1 MTNTAG
7 SRTIPEF
14 KHGKRDTSR
23 KYSSTSIKPYNL
35 VYIRQGIGGKYK
47 FWFGTHTFV
56 KRHGMYTLFAEEA
69 YYCKCEMFLYIC
81 VYIHKYYMRWQTK
94 IQHQITLMLLKF
106 YHISLSIYDQ
116 SSVWYSDLLGYE
128 RTIFI
133 SIPLTIYI
141 S

>member
-47 FWFGTHTFV
+47 FWFGTHTHLLNGTV
-56 KRHGMYTLFAEEA
+56 CIPCLRRRYTIV
-69 YYCKCEMFLYIC
+69 YCRYEVFLYIC
-81 VYIHKYYMRWQTK
+81 VYIHKYQMNWQTK
-94 IQHQITLMLLKF
+94 IQLQITLMLLKF
-106 YHISLSIYDQ
+106 YYISLSIDDQ
-116 SSVWYSDLLGYE
+116 SSVWHSDLLGYE
-128 RTIFI
+128 RTF
-133 SIPLTIYI
+133 LYQFQ
-141 S
+141 